1 MKKSIPILAIFLFC
15 FNVSAQNNSQL
26 IKKQKNVSIEQSEFQ
41 SICLSIKQIIV
52 EYDCEKFHNKK
63 FYLSNESE
71 ELIIFIKNNRKIRIS
86 YKSKNPNN
94 DLLISKYDKIVKILD
109 E

>member
-1 MKKSIPILAIFLFC
+1 MKNLISILATFLFC

-26 IKKQKNVSIEQSEFQ
+26 IKKQKNISIEQSEFQ
-41 SICLSIKQIIV
+41 SICISIKQIIE
-52 EYDCEKFHNKK
+52 EYDCDNFRNKK
-63 FYLSNESE
+63 FYLRNESE

-86 YKSKNPNN
+86 YESTNPNDN
-94 DLLISKYDKIVKILD
+94 ILIIKYDKILKILD